1 MKLTEEEKQAFVK
14 RYQAGETVLQI
25 CSENQIPRS
34 TFYRWIQKYQ
44 ETVTAT
50 GTVVTPQE
58 FLHMQRKVEKL
69 EGMVQVLKKVDCTVT
84 SPLQDKLK
92 ALEPLYGQFSVHT
105 LCDALD
111 FPRGTFYNHILR
123 NKKENTLAAKRRE
136 EIKLQIQNIYDDSQQ
151 IYGAGRIT
159 AILQNQGVTTSPK
172 YVSGL
177 MKELGISSVGKTAK
191 QEYKKWEKGKNRNL
205 LQQQFHTNRP
215 DEIWVSDITAFKF
228 KETYYYICVI
238 IRSVFQKSNCL
249 SDIQTKQHATRYKNV

>member
-44 ETVTAT
+44 ETVTKTDAI
-50 GTVVTPQE
+50 VTPQE

-69 EGMVQVLKKVDCTVT
+69 EGMVQVLKTVDCTVT

-92 ALEPLYGQFSVHT
+92 ALETMYGQFNVHT

-111 FPRGTFYNHILR
+111 VPRGTFYNHILR

-136 EIKLQIQNIYDDSQQ
+136 KIKLQIQNIYDDSQQ
-151 IYGAGRIT
+151 IYGAGKIT
-159 AILQNQGVTTSPK
+159 AIFKNQGVTTSPK

-177 MKELGISSVGKTAK
+177 MKELGISSVGKAAK
-191 QEYKKWEKGKNRNL
+191 QEYRRWEKG
-205 LQQQFHTNRP
+205 
-215 DEIWVSDITAFKF
+215 
-228 KETYYYICVI
+228 
-238 IRSVFQKSNCL
+238 
-249 SDIQTKQHATRYKNV
+249 